1 MVGGNAGQYTTHRLE
16 IRPEAQLCLYPSL
29 FIVLILSTVLLSQ
42 HHKHLYGSNITI
54 SPLLSIVVPV
64 VHEDVRGPDGAGGE
78 PEVLHVPVLCL
89 IPPQVVVRPLLKIAT
104 LQILVQF

>member
-1 MVGGNAGQYTTHRLE
+1 MSVPFTL
-16 IRPEAQLCLYPSL
+16 
-29 FIVLILSTVLLSQ
+29 IVLILSTVLLPQ
-42 HHKHLYGSNITI
+42 ITTI
-54 SPLLSIVVPV
+54 CTEATLQYPHSIVVPV
-64 VHEDVRGPDGAGGE
+64 VHEDVRGPDGAGGK